1 MERQIVPYVDE
12 TSWLSAR
19 EPDVSSTLVA
29 AMCGLDPSISLFALW
44 HNKHRGVELPFK
56 ENERTRAG
64 RKLQEAI
71 AEMASEDLGTGL
83 EPMTEYVRFP
93 SLRLGASFDY
103 RAPGA
108 DLIVECKNVDAM
120 VFRSEWNEEE
130 GFGVQAPP
138 RIEAQVQA
146 QMLVSGI
153 HRAFIAALVGG
164 NRMVLLERHF
174 DPAVGD
180 GIMAKAEAFWSQ
192 TTEPDPDFPRD
203 ALFVARLYGYS
214 EDGKVIE
221 ADEEVASLFREYAG
235 YRSIA
240 KSASD
245 NMDSAKAK
253 ILMRIGNAEKVLH
266 PEFSLSA
273 KEVKPTRVEA
283 YDRKGFRGFK
293 LYEKKV

>member
-1 MERQIVPYVDE
+1 MNREFIPYVDE
-12 TSWLSAR
+12 ASWLAAR

-29 AMCGLDPSISLFALW
+29 AMCDLDPNISRFALW

-56 ENERTRAG
+56 ENARTRAG
-64 RKLQEAI
+64 KKLQEAI
-71 AEMASEDLGTGL
+71 AEMASEDLSTPL
-83 EPMTEYVRFP
+83 VPMTEYVRFP
-93 SLRLGASFDY
+93 ESRIGASFDY
-103 RAPGA
+103 RAREF
-108 DLIVECKNVDAM
+108 IVECKNVDGM
-120 VFRSEWNEEE
+120 IFRNEWHEED
-130 GFGVQAPP
+130 GFGIQSPA

-153 HRAFIAALVGG
+153 SRAVIAALVGG
-164 NRMVLLERHF
+164 NRMILLERTF

-180 GIMAKAEAFWSQ
+180 GILAKAEAFWSQ

-203 ALFVARLYGYS
+203 AVFVARLYGYS
-214 EDGKVIE
+214 EDGKVID
-221 ADEEVASLFREYAG
+221 ADEEIATLFREYAG

-253 ILMRIGNAEKVLH
+253 ILMRIGGAEKVLH

-293 LYEKKV
+293 LYEK